1 MNEINTTNY
10 NQQTNTNLNEE
21 INSVNIKNKDNENN
35 LDEKIVENSQKQ
47 MVAFDPSRTKKRTFT
62 EVEQKAGSYN
72 VGMRKNSSKTKNTK
86 KMNSNINE
94 NNLTEEDNG
103 DNVNMSSKAKNN
115 NSKANTLLQTKDR
128 ILNKLAEINPTLSL
142 DTLEQDVLL
151 TKNPGRN
158 YAIKNKKNSK
168 VKVIFL
174 GGIGEIGK
182 NASILNMVLYGDATV
197 FINGTLRI
205 GGLSGYLHGDWNGRS
220 KITNCVFI
228 GNIKGDANNNK
239 VYAGGTIGYNN
250 GGKIVNC
257 FCSGNVIALGNNESF
272 SGGMIGHNQKQDPQ
286 MIVNCC
292 WKKGNPTT
300 IESGYAE
307 RGIGN
312 HESNV
317 VLFEKLTN
325 LPVIVTTLAAVTK
338 NSSIAI
344 GANQSATISLVTK
357 PDTPQNL
364 SDYIVNPNVV
374 ANSYNGDIIEVI
386 NNNDLTFTVKP
397 LSVGETPVTLSA
409 TLYPTNFSNAA
420 NTEDDSL
427 KQQLET
433 TVNIKVTRTPT
444 TPPVSGNGG
453 GCSAG
458 FGVPA
463 FAALAVLILVRKR
476 I

>member
-1 MNEINTTNY
+1 
-10 NQQTNTNLNEE
+10 
-21 INSVNIKNKDNENN
+21 
-35 LDEKIVENSQKQ
+35 
-47 MVAFDPSRTKKRTFT
+47 
-62 EVEQKAGSYN
+62 
-72 VGMRKNSSKTKNTK
+72 
-86 KMNSNINE
+86 
-94 NNLTEEDNG
+94 
-103 DNVNMSSKAKNN
+103 
-115 NSKANTLLQTKDR
+115 
-128 ILNKLAEINPTLSL
+128 
-142 DTLEQDVLL
+142 
-151 TKNPGRN
+151 
-158 YAIKNKKNSK
+158 
-168 VKVIFL
+168 
-174 GGIGEIGK
+174 
-182 NASILNMVLYGDATV
+182 
-197 FINGTLRI
+197 
-205 GGLSGYLHGDWNGRS
+205 
-220 KITNCVFI
+220 
-228 GNIKGDANNNK
+228 
-239 VYAGGTIGYNN
+239 
-250 GGKIVNC
+250 
-257 FCSGNVIALGNNESF
+257 
-272 SGGMIGHNQKQDPQ
+272 

-292 WKKGNPTT
+292 WEKGNPTT

-397 LSVGETPVTLSA
+397 LSVGETPVTFSA

-420 NTEDDSL
+420 NAEDDSL

-433 TVNIKVTRTPT
+433 TVNIEVTETPT

>member
-1 MNEINTTNY
+1 MRAERHGKGG
-10 NQQTNTNLNEE
+10 QTLVF
-21 INSVNIKNKDNENN
+21 S
-35 LDEKIVENSQKQ
+35 LC
-47 MVAFDPSRTKKRTFT
+47 
-62 EVEQKAGSYN
+62 
-72 VGMRKNSSKTKNTK
+72 
-86 KMNSNINE
+86 
-94 NNLTEEDNG
+94 LTEIYFSHRALPQRRRGVKPGRTSMNFIR
-103 DNVNMSSKAKNN
+103 VMH
-115 NSKANTLLQTKDR
+115 DR
-128 ILNKLAEINPTLSL
+128 IYINCRRRVLIYLTAALCAAVFAASPSAALTRSEDGFYLIATAAELAEFRDMVNEGNDDISARLTADIDLSKNGELSEWKPIGNPSFNGTFDGGGHTVSGYVVREAVYDENLK
-142 DTLEQDVLL
+142 VH
-151 TKNPGRN
+151 
-158 YAIKNKKNSK
+158 YAG
-168 VKVIFL
+168 FFAR
-174 GGIGEIGK
+174 IGEIGK

-292 WKKGNPTT
+292 WEKGNPTT

-397 LSVGETPVTLSA
+397 LSVGETPVTFSA

-433 TVNIKVTRTPT
+433 TVNIKVTEAQT
-444 TPPVSGNGG
+444 TPPDSGNGG

-463 FAALAVLILVRKR
+463 FAALAVLILLRKR